1 MAPVHIRWIL
11 WAWLGLLLG
20 VACTP
25 QTDKVLRTSGIRPYY
40 LRTTLAQTL
49 TAYGTGSDT
58 AEALREA
65 YYHTRAQI
73 IERVLH
79 MHKVRMNDSLLS
91 DAELQAHFR
100 QYLLDTAEA
109 AGWRGIQ
116 ILGLPIE
123 FHLIRNHYFEYRRS
137 NKEGRNYYYVALQM
151 HWHDSLTQSIS
162 NHFYAYDRRLSD
174 LLETATYYVDKP
186 SDFEMIAFQ
195 MARLSSLPVRLR
207 DYRRAKA
214 DSLLSQYL
222 RLLNQV
228 HLQAVN
234 ITPTT
239 ADVLVMAGDRHLL
252 GSKLLLPDSSCIRWK
267 LLRED
272 EGGFRLAY
280 DESDCAP
287 ESSYSSEMK
296 VLLPDGSNR
305 AIVLQLPGNK
315 VSMRLLGTVILHY
328 FEESNDGYAE
338 FVLQSLSGQQY
349 FVREMELNGE
359 HLNVATNG
367 QGRNIKGPGKY
378 PIRVPVSAESFKKLL
393 KQKDRYAEG
402 AIWYT
407 HPTSGIPTAFKF
419 QGYALVLKKYKQ

>member
-1 MAPVHIRWIL
+1 MAHVHFRLVVLGYI
-11 WAWLGLLLG
+11 GLLLG
-20 VACTP
+20 ISCAP

-40 LRTTLAQTL
+40 LHTVLPHTL
-49 TAYGTGSDT
+49 TAYGTGRDT

-65 YYHTRAQI
+65 YYHTRAQVI
-73 IERVLH
+73 DRVLQL
-79 MHKVRMNDSLLS
+79 HKARMNDSLLT

-116 ILGLPIE
+116 LLGLAIDS
-123 FHLIRNHYFEYRRS
+123 HLIRNQYLEYRRS
-137 NKEGRNYYYVALQM
+137 NKEGRNYYFVALQM
-151 HWHDSLTQSIS
+151 HWHDSLIQSIS

-195 MARLSSLPVRLR
+195 VARLSNLPARLR

-214 DSLLSQYL
+214 DSLLGQYL

-234 ITPTT
+234 ITPST
-239 ADVLVMAGDRHLL
+239 ADVMVMAGDRHLL

-280 DESDCAP
+280 DESDCEP
-287 ESSYSSEMK
+287 TSIYSSQVK
-296 VLLPDGSNR
+296 VQLPDGSYR
-305 AIVLQLPGNK
+305 SLVLEVPGNR
-315 VSMRLLGTVILHY
+315 VSMRLLGTVMLHY
-328 FEESNDGYAE
+328 FKESADGYAE
-338 FVLQSLSGQQY
+338 FTVQSLSGQQY
-349 FVREMELNGE
+349 FIREMEVNGVR
-359 HLNVATNG
+359 LNVATNG
-367 QGRNIKGPGKY
+367 LGRNIKGAGKY
-378 PIRVPVSAESFKKLL
+378 PIRVPISAESFKKLL
-393 KQKDRYAEG
+393 KQKDNYASG
-402 AIWYT
+402 SIYYT
-407 HPTSGIPTAFKF
+407 HPTSGVLTAFPF
-419 QGYALVLKKYKQ
+419 QGYGLVLKKHE